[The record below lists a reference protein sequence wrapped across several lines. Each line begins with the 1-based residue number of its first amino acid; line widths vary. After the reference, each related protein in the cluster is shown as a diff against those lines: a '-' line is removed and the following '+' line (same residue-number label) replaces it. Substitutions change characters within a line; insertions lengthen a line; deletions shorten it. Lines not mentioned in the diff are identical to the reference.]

1 MFDWISFSIDSTD
14 EFVNEA
20 IGRGREHLGIV
31 VKLLELCHSK
41 IKIKINTVANQYN
54 LNDLETIYQLIS
66 TYHIDQWKI
75 FRFYPLRRGNKNRD
89 LFYVDEWE
97 SQEIER
103 FVAEKKKYT
112 TMQIHYNNFDE
123 YKTSYFNI
131 YSDGSVENQDSCTIG
146 NLLEDDI
153 FDILK

>member
-66 TYHIDQWKI
+66 TYHIDRWKI

-103 FVAEKKKYT
+103 FVAEKR
-112 TMQIHYNNFDE
+112 
-123 YKTSYFNI
+123 NI
-131 YSDGSVENQDSCTIG
+131 QRCRFIIIILMNIR
-146 NLLEDDI
+146 LLILI
-153 FDILK
+153 FIPMAVLKIKIPIRLVIC